1 VPSPQPNHDARRF
14 DPRLDLYI
22 AKAAPFARPILEY
35 IRDVVHEACP
45 DVVETMKW
53 QMPFFCHTNGKVVV
67 FAGAFKEHLRF
78 GIWNAEAAASLRE
91 AAGHNAGATGSTVI
105 IRTMKD
111 LPTRKK
117 MLASFRQIWKDA
129 GEGKTVMRRRDH
141 QTPKPPLEVPA
152 DLAAA
157 LKKSKP
163 AQFVFDKFS
172 PSCQREYINWINEAK
187 QLATRER
194 RLEQAVAWMAEG
206 KQRNWKYQMAK

>member
-1 VPSPQPNHDARRF
+1 VPSPQPSHDARVF

-35 IRDVVHEACP
+35 IRECVHEACP

-67 FAGAFKEHLRF
+67 FAGAFKQHLRF

-105 IRTMKD
+105 VRTMKD

-117 MLASFRQIWKDA
+117 MLASFRKAWKDA

-187 QLATRER
+187 QQATRER